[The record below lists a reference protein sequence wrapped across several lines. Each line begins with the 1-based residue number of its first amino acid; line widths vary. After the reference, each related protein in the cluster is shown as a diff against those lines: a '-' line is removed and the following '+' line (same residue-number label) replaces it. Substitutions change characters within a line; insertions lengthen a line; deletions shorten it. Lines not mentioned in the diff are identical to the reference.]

1 MTGTADGPGFVVID
15 DGRAVAVAAHVDAGR
30 VWLSGGA
37 IEAALGWELK
47 PQGLCRGDEC
57 VSLPP
62 GASPDHRSL
71 DLVNLAEVLCRPLA
85 LDVEEGA
92 AYLAAPVE
100 ERCATLAS
108 LDAPDFTLPDLAG
121 RLHSLREHR
130 GRKVLLV
137 AYASW

>member
-1 MTGTADGPGFVVID
+1 MTGTAEGPRFIVID
-15 DGRAVAVAAHVDAGR
+15 DGRAVAVTAHVDAGR
-30 VWLSGGA
+30 VWLSAAA

-57 VSLPP
+57 VPLPP

-71 DLVNLAEVLCRPLA
+71 DLINLAEVLCRPLA
-85 LDVEEGA
+85 LDIEEGA
-92 AYLAAPVE
+92 AYLGAPVE